1 MSRSIRGLIMKRC
14 VLTYLLVK
22 VVVSI
27 QLLSRWIR
35 GWDVSEG
42 SRMISDRLM
51 GAIGKGQ

>member
-1 MSRSIRGLIMKRC
+1 MKRC